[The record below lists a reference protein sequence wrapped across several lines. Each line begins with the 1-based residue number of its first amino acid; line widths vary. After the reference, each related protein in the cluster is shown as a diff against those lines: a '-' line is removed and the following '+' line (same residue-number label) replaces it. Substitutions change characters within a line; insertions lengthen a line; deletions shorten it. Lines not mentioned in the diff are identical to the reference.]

1 MLTSDGEHGHPYLA
15 QILAV
20 SVQHL
25 PTASATCGY
34 GAHALHHSGG
44 LVCCRSA
51 KTAAACP
58 ESWEGLGIGIG
69 FKDKYKL
76 LSIQERE
83 SRTFQLGTR
92 ARVEFKDSKGVG

>member
-25 PTASATCGY
+25 LIASATCGY
-34 GAHALHHSGG
+34 GAHALHHSVG
-44 LVCCRSA
+44 LVCCQSA
-51 KTAAACP
+51 KMAAACL
-58 ESWEGLGIGIG
+58 ESWEGLGIGTR

-76 LSIQERE
+76 PSIQERE
-83 SRTFQLGTR
+83 GRTFQLGTR
-92 ARVEFKDSKGVG
+92 ARVESKDSKGVG